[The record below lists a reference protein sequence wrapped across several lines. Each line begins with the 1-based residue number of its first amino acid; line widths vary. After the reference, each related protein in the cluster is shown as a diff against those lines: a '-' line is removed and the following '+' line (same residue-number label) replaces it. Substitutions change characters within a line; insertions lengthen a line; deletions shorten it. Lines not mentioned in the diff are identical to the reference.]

1 MELFKDIG
9 RNSKPPPNFPDET
22 IQDEVCKCHESA
34 FYDVRSKVDRFQ
46 VPHGKRKTLWTRPL
60 LMGAEEIGHFVTGW
74 YFHQF
79 EGYRH
84 VMTVV
89 RKAGEAG
96 LQDYYRRAYDQ
107 KMFQSSIQFLNGTG
121 REVESL
127 ELPMNFISGLFS
139 NL

>member
-1 MELFKDIG
+1 MYIKFSITKRKGIRDPEKYRLNLSSSSYVRKIQESMNLFKDIG

-22 IQDEVCKCHESA
+22 IEGEVCKCHESA
-34 FYDVRSKVDRFQ
+34 FYDVRSKVDQFQ

-89 RKAGEAG
+89 RKAGEAEP
-96 LQDYYRRAYDQ
+96 R
-107 KMFQSSIQFLNGTG
+107 
-121 REVESL
+121 
-127 ELPMNFISGLFS
+127 ISKHIS
-139 NL
+139 